1 MDLTR
6 IKFIKEST
14 IKDLEDNNY
23 LENLIIKLGLNTEGL
38 IANPKIL
45 NDNCGGLLIWQYPK
59 PIFKISLFI
68 EETKY

>member
-45 NDNCGGLLIWQYPK
+45 NDNCG
-59 PIFKISLFI
+59 
-68 EETKY
+68 